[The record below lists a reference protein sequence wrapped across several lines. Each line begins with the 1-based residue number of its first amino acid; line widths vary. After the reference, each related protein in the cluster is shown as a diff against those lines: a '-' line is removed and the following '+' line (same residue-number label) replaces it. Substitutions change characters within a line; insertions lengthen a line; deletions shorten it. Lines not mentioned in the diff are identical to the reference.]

1 MVRFCFVVLLN
12 VFVLISCNH
21 NKEKLEIDY
30 IQIENSILENK
41 NRIDLIENWDEVK
54 IISNAEF
61 HLEVN
66 SIKYFYLNGVLEK
79 IEINYGIPFAE
90 EITILYL
97 ANKQLSFVL
106 EEKHFQKVKFLSSQ
120 EVLPIGE
127 VNVTKEEYYFFAN
140 RIIYFSGRKF
150 ESLESLNSFKIYKT
164 KIYTELFY
172 YLLKSELY
180 IGKGS

>member
-41 NRIDLIENWDEVK
+41 NRIDSIENWDEVE
-54 IISNAEF
+54 IISNDEF
-61 HLEVN
+61 HLEAN
-66 SIKYFYLNGVLEK
+66 SIKHFYLNDVLEK
-79 IEINYGIPFAE
+79 IEINYGVPFAE
-90 EITILYL
+90 EFTILYL

-106 EEKHFQKVKFLSSQ
+106 EEKHFQEVKFLSNQ
-120 EVLPIGE
+120 KVLTISE
-127 VNVTKEEYYFFAN
+127 VNVTKEEYYFFGN

-150 ESLESLNSFKIYKT
+150 ESLESLNSFQIYKT
-164 KIYTELFY
+164 KMYIELFN
-172 YLLKSELY
+172 YLLKSEY
-180 IGKGS
+180 